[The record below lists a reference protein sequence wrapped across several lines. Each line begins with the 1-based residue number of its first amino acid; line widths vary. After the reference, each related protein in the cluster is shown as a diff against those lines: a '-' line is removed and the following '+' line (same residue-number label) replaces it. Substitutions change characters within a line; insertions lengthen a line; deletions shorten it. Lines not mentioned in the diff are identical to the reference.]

1 MAVAAGRSRQAGQEE
16 TTAMQRRTC
25 LALALSPAVFASA
38 CASAPRAAQPQPQPQ
53 PQAPAPLAAGPRPAI
68 SIHEFR
74 SSVAELSPRAATDL
88 FATAL
93 VQSGRFTLVERA
105 RLNEGVLRE
114 KQLNAQGQTRGSTA
128 AKPLREADYVLEGT
142 LAEASNGAATSRTG
156 VNVAGLQLG
165 GSSQQDALALTVRL
179 VAVDS
184 GEVLHAGTVRRA
196 LTARTRE
203 VSGIATLAQTV
214 AAVKGK
220 LVSPWLPD
228 VQHQSGE
235 RSSVDA
241 VLEALVA
248 DAVAQLA
255 ALAPTLATR
264 STAN

>member
-1 MAVAAGRSRQAGQEE
+1 
-16 TTAMQRRTC
+16 MQRRTC
-25 LALALSPAVFASA
+25 LALVLSPALFAAA
-38 CASAPRAAQPQPQPQ
+38 CGSAPRAPQPH
-53 PQAPAPLAAGPRPAI
+53 AAAPLPVPRPTGPKPAI
-68 SIHEFR
+68 AIHEFR
-74 SSVAELSPRAATDL
+74 SSLAELSPRAATDL

-105 RLNEGVLRE
+105 RLAEGVMRE

-128 AKPLREADYVLEGT
+128 AKPLREADYLLEGT
-142 LAEASNGAATSRTG
+142 LTEASSGAATSRTG

-165 GSSQQDALALTVRL
+165 GSAQQDALALTVRL
-179 VAVDS
+179 VAVDT
-184 GEVLHAGTVRRA
+184 GEVLHAATVRRP

-214 AAVKGK
+214 AAVKGR

-235 RSSVDA
+235 RSSVDV

-255 ALAPTLATR
+255 AVAPTLATR